1 MLKLKPKLRMIIVKS
16 LSSEKLVEVIKKGG
30 VGVIPTDTIY
40 GLVGKALSRKTIKRV
55 YKLKQRNPKKP
66 SIILIGKIDDL
77 KLFRI
82 KLNENTKKF
91 LQKYWP
97 GKVSVILPCPYKK
110 FSCLHRG
117 TKTLAFRLPNYSE
130 LVDLL
135 KKTGPLIA
143 PSANPESEEP
153 AKTIKEAK
161 RYFGEKVDFYAD
173 VGQLESLPS
182 TLISI
187 KDEKVGV
194 LRQGEIKI

>member
-1 MLKLKPKLRMIIVKS
+1 MITVKS

-40 GLVGKALSRKTIKRV
+40 GLVGKALSRKTVKRV

-66 SIILIGKIDDL
+66 SIILISKIDDL
-77 KLFRI
+77 RLFRI
-82 KLNENTKKF
+82 KLDENTKKF

-110 FSCLHRG
+110 FSYLHRG
-117 TKTLAFRLPNYSE
+117 TKTLAFRLPDYLE
-130 LVDLL
+130 LVSLL

-143 PSANPESEEP
+143 PSANPESEES

-161 RYFGEKVDFYAD
+161 KYFGEKVNFYVD
-173 VGQLESLPS
+173 TDRLESLPS

-187 KDEKVGV
+187 KDEKVEV

>member
-1 MLKLKPKLRMIIVKS
+1 MIIVKS
-16 LSSEKLVEVIKKGG
+16 LSSKKLVEVTKKGG

-40 GLVGKALSRKTIKRV
+40 GLVGKALSRKTVRRI

-66 SIILIGKIDDL
+66 SIILISKVDDL

-82 KLNENTKKF
+82 KLDENTKKF

-97 GKVSVILPCPYKK
+97 GKISVILPCPHKK
-110 FSCLHRG
+110 FSYLHRG
-117 TKTLAFRLPNYSE
+117 TKTLAFRLPDCPE
-130 LVDLL
+130 LVSLL

-161 RYFGEKVDFYAD
+161 KYFGEKVDFYTD

-187 KDEKVGV
+187 KDKKVEV
-194 LRQGEIKI
+194 LRQGEINI

>member
-1 MLKLKPKLRMIIVKS
+1 MIIIKS
-16 LSSEKLVEVIKKGG
+16 LSSKRLVKIIKKVG

-40 GLVGKALSRKTIKRV
+40 GLVRKALSRKTVKRV

-66 SIILIGKIDDL
+66 SIIHISKVDDL
-77 KLFRI
+77 NLFRI
-82 KLNENTKKF
+82 KLGENTKKF

-110 FSCLHRG
+110 FSYLHRG
-117 TKTLAFRLPNYSE
+117 TETLAFRLPDYPE
-130 LVDLL
+130 LVSLL

-153 AKTIKEAK
+153 AKTIEEAK
-161 RYFGEKVDFYAD
+161 KYFGEKVDFYAD
-173 VGQLESLPS
+173 VGRPESLPS

-187 KDEKVGV
+187 KDEKVKV

>member
-1 MLKLKPKLRMIIVKS
+1 MIIIKS
-16 LSSEKLVEVIKKGG
+16 LSSERLVEIIKKGG

-40 GLVGKALSRKTIKRV
+40 GLVGKALSRKTVKRV

-66 SIILIGKIDDL
+66 SIILISKIDDL

-82 KLNENTKKF
+82 KLDENTKKF

-97 GKVSVILPCPYKK
+97 GKVSVILPCSYKK

-117 TKTLAFRLPNYSE
+117 TKTLAFRLPDYPE

-153 AKTIKEAK
+153 AKTIREAK
-161 RYFGEKVDFYAD
+161 NYFGGKVDFYVD
-173 VGQLESLPS
+173 IGRLESLPS
-182 TLISI
+182 TLISV
-187 KDEKVGV
+187 ENGKVEV
-194 LRQGEIKI
+194 LRQGEIRI

>member
-1 MLKLKPKLRMIIVKS
+1 MIIVNS

-40 GLVGKALSRKTIKRV
+40 GLVGKALSRKTVKRV

-66 SIILIGKIDDL
+66 SIILISKIDDL

-82 KLNENTKKF
+82 KLDENTKKF

-110 FSCLHRG
+110 FSYLHRG
-117 TKTLAFRLPNYSE
+117 TKTLAFRLPDYLE

-161 RYFGEKVDFYAD
+161 KYFGEKVDFYTD

-187 KDEKVGV
+187 KDGKVEV

>member
-1 MLKLKPKLRMIIVKS
+1 MIIIKS
-16 LSSEKLVEVIKKGG
+16 LSSEKLIEVIKKGG

-40 GLVGKALSRKTIKRV
+40 GLVGKALLRKTVKKV

-66 SIILIGKIDDL
+66 SIILISKIDDL

-82 KLNENTKKF
+82 KLDENTKKF

-97 GKVSVILPCPYKK
+97 GKVSMILPCPYKK
-110 FSCLHRG
+110 FFYLHRG
-117 TKTLAFRLPNYSE
+117 TKTLAFRLPDYLE

-143 PSANPESEEP
+143 PSANPESEKP

-161 RYFGEKVDFYAD
+161 NYFGEKVDFYTD
-173 VGQLESLPS
+173 VGRLESLPS

-187 KDEKVGV
+187 KDEKVEV

>member
-1 MLKLKPKLRMIIVKS
+1 MIIVNS
-16 LSSEKLVEVIKKGG
+16 LSSEKLVEIIKKGG

-40 GLVGKALSRKTIKRV
+40 GLVGKALSRKTVKKV

-66 SIILIGKIDDL
+66 SIILISKIDDL

-82 KLNENTKKF
+82 KLDENTKKF

-110 FSCLHRG
+110 FSYLHRG
-117 TKTLAFRLPNYSE
+117 TKTLAFRLPDYPE

-161 RYFGEKVDFYAD
+161 KYFGEKVDFYVD
-173 VGQLESLPS
+173 IGQLESLPS

-187 KDEKVGV
+187 KDEKVEV

>member
-1 MLKLKPKLRMIIVKS
+1 MFKLKPKLKMIIVNS
-16 LSSEKLVEVIKKGG
+16 LSSERLVEIIKKGG

-40 GLVGKALSRKTIKRV
+40 GLVGKALLRKIVKRV

-66 SIILIGKIDDL
+66 SIILISKVDDL

-82 KLNENTKKF
+82 ELDENTKKF

-97 GKVSVILPCPYKK
+97 GKVSVIFPCPYKK
-110 FSCLHRG
+110 FSYLHRG
-117 TKTLAFRLPNYSE
+117 TETLAFRLPGYPE

-161 RYFGEKVDFYAD
+161 NYFGEKVDFYAD

-187 KDEKVGV
+187 KDEKVKV

>member
-1 MLKLKPKLRMIIVKS
+1 MLKLKPKLKMIIVNS
-16 LSSEKLVEVIKKGG
+16 LSSERLVEIIKKGG

-40 GLVGKALSRKTIKRV
+40 GLVGKALSRKTVKRV

-66 SIILIGKIDDL
+66 SIILISKIDDL
-77 KLFRI
+77 KLFGI
-82 KLNENTKKF
+82 KLDENTKKF

-97 GKVSVILPCPYKK
+97 GKVSVILPC
-110 FSCLHRG
+110 G
-117 TKTLAFRLPNYSE
+117 TKTLAFRLPNYPE

-135 KKTGPLIA
+135 NKTGPLIA

-161 RYFGEKVDFYAD
+161 NYFGEKVDFYVD
-173 VGQLESLPS
+173 IGRLESLPS

-187 KDEKVGV
+187 KRGRAEI
-194 LRQGEIKI
+194 LRQGETKI

>member
-1 MLKLKPKLRMIIVKS
+1 MIIIKS
-16 LSSEKLVEVIKKGG
+16 LSSEKLIEVIKKGG

-40 GLVGKALSRKTIKRV
+40 GLVGKALSRKTVKRV

-66 SIILIGKIDDL
+66 SIILISKIDDL

-82 KLNENTKKF
+82 KLDENTKKF
-91 LQKYWP
+91 LQKHWP
-97 GKVSVILPCPYKK
+97 GKVSVILPC
-110 FSCLHRG
+110 G
-117 TKTLAFRLPNYSE
+117 TKTLAFRLPDYPE

-143 PSANPESEEP
+143 PSANPESEKP

-161 RYFGEKVDFYAD
+161 NYFGEKVDFYTD
-173 VGQLESLPS
+173 VGRLESLPS

-187 KDEKVGV
+187 KDEKVEI

>member
-1 MLKLKPKLRMIIVKS
+1 MIIIKS
-16 LSSEKLVEVIKKGG
+16 LSSKRLVKIIKKIG

-40 GLVGKALSRKTIKRV
+40 GLVGKALSRKIVKRV

-66 SIILIGKIDDL
+66 SIILISKIDDL

-82 KLNENTKKF
+82 KLDKNTKKF

-110 FSCLHRG
+110 FSYLHRG
-117 TKTLAFRLPNYSE
+117 TKTLAFRFPDCPE
-130 LVDLL
+130 LVSLL

-161 RYFGEKVDFYAD
+161 KYFGEKVDFYVD
-173 VGQLESLPS
+173 TDRLESLPS

-187 KDEKVGV
+187 KNEKVEV

>member
-1 MLKLKPKLRMIIVKS
+1 MITVKS

-40 GLVGKALSRKTIKRV
+40 GLVGKALSRKTVKRV

-66 SIILIGKIDDL
+66 SIILISKIDDL
-77 KLFRI
+77 KLFKI
-82 KLNENTKKF
+82 KLDENTKKF

-110 FSCLHRG
+110 FSYLHRG
-117 TKTLAFRLPNYSE
+117 TKNLAFRLPDYPK

-143 PSANPESEEP
+143 PSANPESEKP

-161 RYFGEKVDFYAD
+161 NYFGEKVDFYTD

-187 KDEKVGV
+187 KDEKVEV

>member
-1 MLKLKPKLRMIIVKS
+1 MIIIKS

-40 GLVGKALSRKTIKRV
+40 GLVGKALSRKTVKRV

-66 SIILIGKIDDL
+66 SIIFISKVDDL

-82 KLNENTKKF
+82 KLDENTKKF

-97 GKVSVILPCPYKK
+97 GKVSVILPFPYKK
-110 FSCLHRG
+110 FSYLHRG
-117 TKTLAFRLPNYSE
+117 TKTLAFRLPDYPE

-161 RYFGEKVDFYAD
+161 KYFGEKVDFYTD

-187 KDEKVGV
+187 KDKKVEV
-194 LRQGEIKI
+194 LRQGEINI